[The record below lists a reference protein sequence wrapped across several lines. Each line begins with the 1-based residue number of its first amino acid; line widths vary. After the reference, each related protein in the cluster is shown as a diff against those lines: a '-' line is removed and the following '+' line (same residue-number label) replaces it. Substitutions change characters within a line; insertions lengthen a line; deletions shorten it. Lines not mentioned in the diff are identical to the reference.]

1 MGDEL
6 LIKNGHV
13 IDPANKINKKCDVLI
28 ADEKFVEVG
37 RISLRNRSPRL
48 LTRRANSSCRA

>member
-1 MGDEL
+1 MNNEL

-13 IDPANKINKKCDVLI
+13 IDPANRINRKCDVLI

-37 RISLRNRSPRL
+37 NV
-48 LTRRANSSCRA
+48 